1 MLCSD
6 TGNVEAVRVP
16 MSVAEAEDIAKALSA
31 VRGHG
36 QGNGEVCIPLVNGLF
51 DKIRIAITAYR
62 GRQSKKTT
70 H

>member
-1 MLCSD
+1 
-6 TGNVEAVRVP
+6 

-36 QGNGEVCIPLVNGLF
+36 QGNGEVCIPLENGLF

-62 GRQSKKTT
+62 GRQKKN
-70 H
+70 